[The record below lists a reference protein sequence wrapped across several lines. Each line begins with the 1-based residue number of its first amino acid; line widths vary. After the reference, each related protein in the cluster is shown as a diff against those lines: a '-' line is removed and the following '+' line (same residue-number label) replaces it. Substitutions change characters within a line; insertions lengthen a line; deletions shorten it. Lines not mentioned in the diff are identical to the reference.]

1 MSKLNEL
8 RKKVDA
14 LDEKILDA
22 LNQRAELA
30 LEIGQIKM
38 KENKTFHA
46 PSREIEVLERLEK
59 KNQGPFPNEALRS
72 VYREIMSASL
82 ALEEPVKVAYL
93 GPEATFSH
101 LACMR
106 SYGGSARYVPVKS
119 ISEVF
124 EAVERGHVHYGVVPI
139 ENSTE
144 GGVSYTLDMFLE
156 SDLKITSEI
165 LLEISLHLMSI
176 SGEMD
181 RVRKVYSFPQ
191 PTGQCRNWIQK
202 HLSHIPV
209 MDVESTARAAQ
220 LAAEDPD
227 AAAIASEA
235 AVKIY
240 GLKTI
245 QNRIEDNVQNYTRFL
260 SVSRE
265 MVPRTGYDKTS
276 ILFSFKNRPGAL
288 FNVLRP
294 FADHGINLTK
304 IESRPTKK
312 KAWEYVFYVDMEGHV
327 EDPEVKEALQALQD
341 ECFFL
346 KVLGSYPRA
355 RK

>member
-1 MSKLNEL
+1 MGRLDDL
-8 RKKVDA
+8 RREIDA

-30 LEIGQIKM
+30 IEIGKIKM
-38 KENKTFHA
+38 KENQTVHA
-46 PSREIEVLERLEK
+46 PSRELEVLERLGK
-59 KNQGPFPNEALRS
+59 KNKGPFPNEALLS

-106 SYGGSARYVPVKS
+106 IYGNSARHVPVKS

-124 EAVERGHVHYGVVPI
+124 DAVERGHVHYGVVPI

-156 SDLKITSEI
+156 SDLKITSEM

-176 SGEMD
+176 SGEMA

-191 PTGQCRNWIQK
+191 PTAQCRNWIRK

-209 MDVESTARAAQ
+209 IDVESTAPAAQ
-220 LAAEDPD
+220 LASEDPD
-227 AAAIASEA
+227 SAAIASEA
-235 AVKIY
+235 AVKVY

-245 QNRIEDNVQNYTRFL
+245 QQRIEDNAQNYTRFL
-260 SVSRE
+260 SLSRE
-265 MVPRTGYDKTS
+265 MAPRTGYDKTS

-288 FNVLRP
+288 FNVLQP

-312 KAWEYVFYVDMEGHV
+312 KAWEYVFYVDMEGHLK
-327 EDPEVKEALQALQD
+327 DPSVKEALQSLQD
-341 ECFFL
+341 QCFFL